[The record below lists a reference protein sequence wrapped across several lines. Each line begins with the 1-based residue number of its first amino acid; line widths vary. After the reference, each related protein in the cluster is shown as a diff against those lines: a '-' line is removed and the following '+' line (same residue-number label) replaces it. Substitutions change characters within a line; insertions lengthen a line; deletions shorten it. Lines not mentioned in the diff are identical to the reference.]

1 MDINT
6 PRWLTLHNFRFPPI
20 FFLVVCYLKKL
31 WWWVAEHCTFLRLE
45 VFGKSSPNEVSSC
58 FLQRE
63 CCGFFLVAI
72 SQSTCYIWISISLDY
87 CEPVNYSLCNMK
99 QMCLAHLWNG
109 ALGVLWGLRIAAFL
123 GAFPSWK
130 PILYMDPLA
139 ARVVTQ
145 SVGVQ
150 ECVSTHRCASS
161 GDESVLGSQD
171 TQKYKERKQ
180 SLQQPVFVGSFAS
193 HFCPDCGSLL
203 DLDS

>member
-31 WWWVAEHCTFLRLE
+31 CWWVAEHCTFLRLD

-72 SQSTCYIWISISLDY
+72 SQSTCYIWISISLDH

-109 ALGVLWGLRIAAFL
+109 ASGVLWGLRL
-123 GAFPSWK
+123 QPSWGLS
-130 PILYMDPLA
+130 PAGSLFCIWTHWA

-145 SVGVQ
+145 SVSVQ
-150 ECVSTHRCASS
+150 ECVGTHLCASG

-171 TQKYKERKQ
+171 AQKYKERKQ
-180 SLQQPVFVGSFAS
+180 SL
-193 HFCPDCGSLL
+193 
-203 DLDS
+203 